1 MRYPLCYLEVQD
13 CIELCRSLAVCP
25 YCPYSRF
32 FSDSLKKSRKGSNF
46 KILQFNK
53 RRKKNYSDKVS
64 S

>member
-13 CIELCRSLAVCP
+13 CIELCGSLAV
-25 YCPYSRF
+25 CPYSRF

-53 RRKKNYSDKVS
+53 KIKKNYSDKVS